1 VVIVPIWN
9 KNDEKSSVLEA
20 VATVHNILKEAGI
33 RVKVD
38 DSEQRKPGWKF
49 NFWEMK
55 VKILL
60 LIICAANFNSDII

>member
-1 VVIVPIWN
+1 MPIWN
-9 KNDEKSSVLEA
+9 KSDEKTSVLEA

-55 VKILL
+55 VNNLL
-60 LIICAANFNSDII
+60 FMISPLYFNSDII